1 MDQDTEG
8 GADDT
13 ILPYRVRRP
22 NLPHTA
28 QRSTTKAAPK
38 GGIAPWMYLVP
49 AAVLLLGGLGFVFLQ
64 GHAPATTPQAVAS
77 TASVASA
84 VPAPAPMAATKTN
97 PSPVNTPATAPPTTA
112 SPASSPTGPLAN
124 AGAGSAAASPSIP
137 PAYLPFAREQDI
149 LSNRSA
155 SLSMFRLAENPAI
168 LVMDFPSMRDQAR
181 MLNRVAVLVET
192 RGQPHDRVLG
202 DDALEKAIRSTGA
215 EPDNF
220 YDGHD
225 YRAGDLVRFFALA
238 DRDGIRLNPDELR
251 LRDLLRTL
259 GWTDAGAVGALITI
273 PTLGAGI
280 DSPARTSILRHE
292 ISHGQFFTDP
302 NYAAFTQRFW
312 QTELSD
318 AERTAFRRFLADQ
331 QYDATDETLMMN
343 EMQAYL
349 VHTYDRRFFS
359 PELVKIPADRIATLR
374 RRFIAGMPAGWF
386 HDMTVHDQHP

>member
-1 MDQDTEG
+1 MDHDSEG

-28 QRSTTKAAPK
+28 QRSTTKAAPRA
-38 GGIAPWMYLVP
+38 GIAPWMYLVP

-64 GHAPATTPQAVAS
+64 GRAPATAPQAVAS
-77 TASVASA
+77 TPA
-84 VPAPAPMAATKTN
+84 VPAPVPATKTSPTPSN
-97 PSPVNTPATAPPTTA
+97 PQAAGSLATPSPATS
-112 SPASSPTGPLAN
+112 SPASPTTSPTATAAN
-124 AGAGSAAASPSIP
+124 AVASPTTP
-137 PAYLPFAREQDI
+137 AAYLPFAREQDI
-149 LSNRSA
+149 LSNRSV

-168 LVMDFPSMRDQAR
+168 LVLDFPSMRDQAR

-192 RGQPHDRVLG
+192 RGQPRDRVLG

-225 YRAGDLVRFFALA
+225 YRANDLVRVFALA
-238 DRDGIRLNPDELR
+238 DRDGIRLNPDEVR

-259 GWTDAGAVGALITI
+259 GWTDAGAVGALISI

-280 DSPARTSILRHE
+280 DSAARTSILRHE

-312 QTELSD
+312 QTELTE
-318 AERTAFRRFLADQ
+318 AERTAFRRFLSDQ

-349 VHTYDRRFFS
+349 VHTHDPRFFS
-359 PELVKIPADRIATLR
+359 PDLVKIPADRIATLR
-374 RRFIAGMPAGWF
+374 RRFIAGMPPGWF
-386 HDMTVHDQHP
+386 HDMTVHDQHL

>member
-1 MDQDTEG
+1 MDHDSEG

-28 QRSTTKAAPK
+28 QRSTTKTVPRA
-38 GGIAPWMYLVP
+38 GISPWMYLVP

-64 GHAPATTPQAVAS
+64 GRAPATAPQAVAS
-77 TASVASA
+77 TPA
-84 VPAPAPMAATKTN
+84 VPAPVPATKIGPT
-97 PSPVNTPATAPPTTA
+97 PSIPQAVSPPATP
-112 SPASSPTGPLAN
+112 SPASPPTSPTAT
-124 AGAGSAAASPSIP
+124 AASAVASP
-137 PAYLPFAREQDI
+137 PTPAAYLPFAREQDI

-168 LVMDFPSMRDQAR
+168 LVLDFPSMRDQAR

-192 RGQPHDRVLG
+192 RGQPRDHVLG

-225 YRAGDLVRFFALA
+225 YRANDLVRFFALA
-238 DRDGIRLNPDELR
+238 DRDGIRLNPDEVR

-280 DSPARTSILRHE
+280 DSAARTSILRHE

-312 QTELSD
+312 QTELTE
-318 AERTAFRRFLADQ
+318 AERTAFRRFLSDQ

-359 PELVKIPADRIATLR
+359 PDLVKIPADRIATLR
-374 RRFIAGMPAGWF
+374 RRFIAGMPPGWF